1 MYVPFEQLPDHAR
14 LWIYQADRK
23 FSVAEEEA
31 IDGEMRVF
39 CEQWVAHG
47 NPLKTSFTIDRSQFL
62 ILGVDEGAA
71 GASGCSIDGSVRLL
85 KSLQERMGIDFL
97 SRSKVPFLIDG
108 NVKLIPVR
116 EMKEAFASGIL
127 GPATPTFH
135 LLAAT
140 KGVWKENWIM
150 LAEKTW
156 LAQYLPK
163 TPVA

>member
-1 MYVPFEQLPDHAR
+1 MYVSFEHLPDHAR

-23 FSVAEEEA
+23 FSEAEEKVINE
-31 IDGEMRVF
+31 ETRVF
-39 CEQWVAHG
+39 CELWVAHG
-47 NPLKTSFTIDRSQFL
+47 NPLKTSFRIDRSQFL
-62 ILGVDEGAA
+62 ILGVDEGVA
-71 GASGCSIDGSVRLL
+71 GASGCSIDGSVRML

-108 NVKLIPVR
+108 NVKLISVR
-116 EMKEAFASGIL
+116 ELKEAFASGIL
-127 GPATPTFH
+127 GPATLTFH

-140 KGVWKENWIM
+140 KGDWEENWIM

>member
-47 NPLKTSFTIDRSQFL
+47 NPLRTSFRVARSQFL

-71 GASGCSIDGSVRLL
+71 GASGCSIAGSASLL
-85 KSLQERMGIDFL
+85 KSLPDRMTIVFL
-97 SRSKVPFLIDG
+97 LR
-108 NVKLIPVR
+108 
-116 EMKEAFASGIL
+116 
-127 GPATPTFH
+127 
-135 LLAAT
+135 
-140 KGVWKENWIM
+140 
-150 LAEKTW
+150 
-156 LAQYLPK
+156 
-163 TPVA
+163 

>member
-1 MYVPFEQLPDHAR
+1 
-14 LWIYQADRK
+14 
-23 FSVAEEEA
+23 
-31 IDGEMRVF
+31 
-39 CEQWVAHG
+39 
-47 NPLKTSFTIDRSQFL
+47 
-62 ILGVDEGAA
+62 
-71 GASGCSIDGSVRLL
+71 
-85 KSLQERMGIDFL
+85 MGIDFL

-108 NVKLIPVR
+108 NVKQIPVR

-140 KGVWKENWIM
+140 KGVWEENWIM